1 MSGAFLIEKII
12 CTNPNYFLQ
21 NHLCFLKKYAIIVSI
36 QISSDTPIKE
46 NDTNGKK
53 KKPFTDEGGNY

>member
-1 MSGAFLIEKII
+1 M
-12 CTNPNYFLQ
+12 
-21 NHLCFLKKYAIIVSI
+21 IVSI

>member
-1 MSGAFLIEKII
+1 MPFISKKIFVPI
-12 CTNPNYFLQ
+12 QIILQ
-21 NHLCFLKKYAIIVSI
+21 NHLCYLKKYVIIVSI

-46 NDTNGKK
+46 NDRNGKK